1 MNDRLKTKTSKIM
14 ASLSQ
19 LNNHSNAVKEEAV
32 GFFLAFEEELPSS
45 EMATEHLA
53 IKMTETSAIAS
64 YLAENSMLSA
74 QNIYKHAVTFYEL
87 RNKAAF
93 NSVLFA
99 ASMARGKVA
108 FSGEAVYTAVAHIVR
123 CNADEKTAMTGT
135 EIAH

>member
-14 ASLSQ
+14 TALCQ

-45 EMATEHLA
+45 EMSTDHLA
-53 IKMTETSAIAS
+53 IKMTESSAIAS

-74 QNIYKHAVTFYEL
+74 KCIYKHAVTFYEL

-93 NSVLFA
+93 NSTLFA

-108 FSGEAVYTAVAHIVR
+108 FSEEAVYTAVAYIAR
-123 CNADEKTAMTGT
+123 CNTEEKTTTTGT
-135 EIAH
+135 EIAY